1 MNNLFTILLRFT
13 GLVLVQALV
22 LNQLVLFGMAVPLL
36 YPLFVLLLPVQ
47 MAPARLLL
55 WALAIGLTIDAF
67 DQTGGMHGAAT
78 VFLAFVRPF
87 ILQLLTPRDGYQAED
102 RPTISSLG
110 LPWLLVYTF
119 LGFLVHHLAFF
130 TLEVM
135 SFSFPPYFLQRLG
148 FSLLVSFFL
157 ALLTHFM
164 FYSTKKQ
171 RALS

>member
-1 MNNLFTILLRFT
+1 MNNLLIILLRFA

-47 MAPARLLL
+47 MSPARQLL

-78 VFLAFVRPF
+78 VFLSFGRPT

-102 RPTISSLG
+102 RPTIAGLG
-110 LPWLLVYTF
+110 LPWLLVFTL
-119 LGFLVHHLAFF
+119 LGFLVHHVAFF
-130 TLEVM
+130 TLEIM
-135 SFSFPPYFLQRLG
+135 SLSYPPYFFQRLG
-148 FSLLVSFFL
+148 FSLLVSYFL
-157 ALLTHFM
+157 GMLTHFL
-164 FYSTKKQ
+164 FHPTKKQ